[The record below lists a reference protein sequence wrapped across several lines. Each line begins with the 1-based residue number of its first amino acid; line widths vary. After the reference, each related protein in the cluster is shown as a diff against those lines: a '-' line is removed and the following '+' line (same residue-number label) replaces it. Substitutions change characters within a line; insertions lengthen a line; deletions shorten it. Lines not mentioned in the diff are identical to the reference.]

1 MEGAGGGLAQLLVNP
16 EPSGEHPWR
25 LRWRGAGDANPADP
39 LEGAILSSVAG
50 WLLSQPPRLKLPS
63 AVCDLDLPRF
73 YLLHV
78 EVFYEAGGKGGARV
92 LGARVIDINGL
103 DARGRATKWAWRGGW
118 WHPRLTLEVVSAL
131 RGEEGREGG
140 DLGGAMRFLASL
152 ARGARVGGGPS
163 RLAAFGSY
171 EVWLYPD
178 AGAVLHDFS
187 GRRMRFAARCD
198 PLHPGWVEVALR
210 GECVRALERAL
221 GVGLPVTPLS
231 LRRRSGPYAEWAPAG
246 GAGGPRLYRNAETPP
261 TAVVSLDGRI
271 LCVLGSAVEP
281 PPPSL
286 AGRLAALAEGLLSAW
301 RHEEP

>member
-1 MEGAGGGLAQLLVNP
+1 VEGVRGGLAQLLVNP
-16 EPSGEHPWR
+16 EPTGEHPWR

-39 LEGAILSSVAG
+39 LEGAILSSTAG

-63 AVCDLDLPRF
+63 VICDLDLPRF
-73 YLLHV
+73 YLLHI
-78 EVFYEAGGKGGARV
+78 EVFYETSNGDRARVVGARV
-92 LGARVIDINGL
+92 ADINGL
-103 DARGRATKWAWRGGW
+103 DTRGRATRWAWRGGW
-118 WHPRLTLEVVSAL
+118 WHPRLTIEVVSAL
-131 RGEEGREGG
+131 RGREEEGGG
-140 DLGGAMRFLASL
+140 DLGEAMRFLVSL
-152 ARGARVGGGPS
+152 ARGGRVGGGPS
-163 RLAAFGSY
+163 RLAAFGPY

-210 GECVRALERAL
+210 EECVRALERAL

-231 LRRRSGPYAEWAPAG
+231 LRREYGPHAEWAPAG

-261 TAVVSLDGRI
+261 TAVVSLDGRA

-286 AGRLAALAEGLLSAW
+286 AERLAALAEELLSAW
-301 RHEEP
+301 RGEEP